1 MAERIDK
8 LNKRENYKRLLPGG
22 QRETKHEN
30 KFDTKLHSNGYR
42 PRENKLKPT
51 LF

>member
-1 MAERIDK
+1 MAKRMDK
-8 LNKRENYKRLLPGG
+8 LNKRENYKRFLAGD

-42 PRENKLKPT
+42 PQTHTYTVLK
-51 LF
+51 